1 MPKCEIR
8 IGHYLFTPRLTS
20 TILVLAILPL
30 LLSLGFWQLNRAE
43 QKRSML
49 QQFQARHHQAPVS
62 LAALIIQKAKQ
73 KDIRYLPVQVQG
85 YFDNAHSILLDNQF
99 YQHQAGYYVLT
110 PCFPVVKQS
119 AVLINRGWIPRTTNR
134 LQLPSIP
141 PLSGMQKLTGIV
153 QLPTAKPFTLGSIAD
168 NQTWPWR
175 IEALV
180 IPKIQQRLGYE
191 IAPFVILLDPTQ
203 AGGFARDWQPINTAL
218 PPQRHVA
225 YAVQWFAL
233 ALTLLIL
240 YLVISIKR

>member
-8 IGHYLFTPRLTS
+8 IGHYLFAPRFTS

-30 LLSLGFWQLNRAE
+30 LLSLGFWQLDRAQ

-49 QQFQARHHQAPVS
+49 QQFQARHHMMPVS
-62 LAALIIQKAKQ
+62 LTALKKQ
-73 KDIRYLPVQVQG
+73 NDIRYLPVQVQG

-99 YQHQAGYYVLT
+99 YQHQVGYYVLT
-110 PCFPVVKQS
+110 PFFPDINQP

-153 QLPTAKPFTLGSIAD
+153 QLPTAKPFTLGSLAD

-180 IPKIQQRLGYE
+180 INKIQQRLGYKV
-191 IAPFVILLDPTQ
+191 APFVILLDPTQ
-203 AGGFARDWQPINTAL
+203 AGGFARDWRPVNTEM

-233 ALTLLIL
+233 ALTLTIL
-240 YLVISIKR
+240 YLIITIKR